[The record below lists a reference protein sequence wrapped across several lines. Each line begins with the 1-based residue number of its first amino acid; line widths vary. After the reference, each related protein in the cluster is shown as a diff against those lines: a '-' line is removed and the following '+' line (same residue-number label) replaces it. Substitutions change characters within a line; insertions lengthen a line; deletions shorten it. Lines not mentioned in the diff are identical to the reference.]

1 MGLYEGIKDV
11 ANLVQKADNIDLY
24 RQLLDLSAQ
33 ALEMQNKIS
42 ELTVENKTLKEQNE
56 ISNKIE
62 RHTEPYITLNDDN
75 QHIFYCSHCW
85 DADKKI
91 IQGEIDGEGKFIC
104 PHCKYEGYYDRA
116 LYDKLTQE
124 AMNNLIGNH
133 RNRFF

>member
-11 ANLVQKADNIDLY
+11 ANLVQKADNIELY

-42 ELTVENKTLKEQNE
+42 ELIAENKTLKEQQE

-62 RHTEPYITLNDDN
+62 RHKEPYITLVDDK
-75 QHIFYCSHCW
+75 QHILYCSHCW

-91 IQGEIDGEGKFIC
+91 IQIEINGKGKFFC
-104 PHCKYEGYYDRA
+104 PHCKYDGYYDRA
-116 LYDKLTQE
+116 LHDKLTQE
-124 AMNNLIGNH
+124 AMDNFFGNN
-133 RNRFF
+133 